1 MLVMKHTSKKTVIKG
16 AKLVVYDFDGV
27 MTDNKVILSEDGI
40 ESVVVNRSDG
50 LAVNKLKSYGILQVI
65 LSTEENK
72 VVAKRAQKLDIPVIQ
87 GISDKGESLRRYCR
101 ENSISLKDVV
111 YVGNDLNDLQAMKS
125 VGYPV
130 CPSDACKE
138 VRAICSIVLNAVG
151 GDGVVRELLDYIK
164 VAENIENNES
174 CTGQKE

>member
-1 MLVMKHTSKKTVIKG
+1 MMKNTAKKTLIKG

-27 MTDNKVILSEDGI
+27 MTDNKVILSEDGL

-50 LAVNKLKSYGILQVI
+50 LAVNRLKYCGIPQII
-65 LSTEENK
+65 LSTETNN
-72 VVAKRAQKLDIPVIQ
+72 VVAKRARKLGIPIIQ
-87 GISDKGESLRRYCR
+87 GISDKRSSLKEYCR
-101 ENSISLKDVV
+101 KNNITLKDVV

-130 CPSDACKE
+130 CPSDACRE

-164 VAENIENNES
+164 FLEDN
-174 CTGQKE
+174 K